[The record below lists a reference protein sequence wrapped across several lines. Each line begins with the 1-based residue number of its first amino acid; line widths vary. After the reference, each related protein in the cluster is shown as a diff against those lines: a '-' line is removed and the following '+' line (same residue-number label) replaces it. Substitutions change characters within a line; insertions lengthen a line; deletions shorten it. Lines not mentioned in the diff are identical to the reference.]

1 MSVLQKMFE
10 GITIPRMVKVEQRF
24 DDTKIDDAAF
34 TLRQELNKQEIAS
47 TIQPGMRIA
56 IGVGSR
62 GLRQIDLLVR
72 ELVCFLIEREAK
84 PFIIP
89 AMGSHGGATAEG
101 QVEILASLGI
111 TEATVGC
118 PIKSSMEVIEIGKI
132 ANGLPV
138 YADKIAAQEADGIV
152 YIARVKPHTAFR
164 SQSESG
170 LVKMLTIGLGK
181 HRGAATCHSYGY
193 RNMGRHIL
201 QMAEVALNKLPI
213 LFAVAS
219 VENAYDEIMH
229 LSAVPAQKLFEEDQ
243 RLLPLAKDN
252 IPRILLPK
260 MDVLIIDRVGKEIS
274 GEGMDPNV
282 TGRYASPYVAS
293 DNYATQIGV
302 LDLTDNSHGNATGMG
317 PADYITRR
325 MFDKIDFEVTYANS
339 ITAVLPACAKT
350 PLVMKSDYDVFRAA
364 IRTSEIPD
372 QNKVRLVRIANTL
385 HLKHIMISENMKEE
399 ACQHRSLNII
409 SEPFELQFDSQ
420 GNLVNSF
427 E

>member
-1 MSVLQKMFE
+1 MSVLQKMFA
-10 GITIPRMVKVEQRF
+10 GIVIPRMVKVEQKF
-24 DDTKIDDAAF
+24 DDSKVEDVAR
-34 TLRQELNKQEIAS
+34 TLQLELNKVEIAA
-47 TIQPGMRIA
+47 TVQPGMRIA

-62 GLRQIDLLVR
+62 GLRHIDLLVR
-72 ELVCFLIEREAK
+72 ELVAFLTERGAK

-101 QVEILASLGI
+101 QAEILASLGV
-111 TEATVGC
+111 TEAAVGC
-118 PIKSSMEVIEIGKI
+118 PVRSSMEVVEIGRI

-138 YADKIAAQEADGIV
+138 YADKIAVEEADGIV

-164 SQSESG
+164 NQSESG
-170 LVKMLTIGLGK
+170 LLKMLTIGLGK

-193 RNMGRHIL
+193 RNMGSHIL
-201 QMAEVALNKLPI
+201 QMADVAIQKLPI

-229 LSAVPAQKLFEEDQ
+229 LSAVPVEKLKAEDQ
-243 RLLPLAKDN
+243 RLLPIAKEN

-260 MDVLIIDRVGKEIS
+260 MDVLIIDQVGKEIS

-282 TGRYASPYVAS
+282 TGRYSSPYVAS

-302 LDLTDNSHGNATGMG
+302 LDLTEKSHGNATGMG

-325 MFDKIDFEVTYANS
+325 MYDKIDFDVTYANC

-350 PLVMKSDYDVFRAA
+350 PFVMKSDYDVFRAA
-364 IRTSEIPD
+364 IRTCEVPD
-372 QNKVRLVRIANTL
+372 QKQVKLVRISDTL
-385 HLKHIMISENMKEE
+385 HLDSIMISESMIEE
-399 ACQHRSLNII
+399 ARQHPQLEIV
-409 SEPFELQFDSQ
+409 SEPFALQFDAQ
-420 GNLVNSF
+420 GNLLPSYR
-427 E
+427 